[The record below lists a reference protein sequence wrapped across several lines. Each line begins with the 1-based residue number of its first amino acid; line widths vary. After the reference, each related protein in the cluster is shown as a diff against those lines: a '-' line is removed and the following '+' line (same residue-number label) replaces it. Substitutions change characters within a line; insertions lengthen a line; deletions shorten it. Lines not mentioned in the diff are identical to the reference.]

1 MKLAIVIPVYN
12 EEKII
17 KSVID
22 SLPKEI
28 KGVDKIVVLAVNDGS
43 TDNSSKEIAKTGAK
57 LINHPINLG
66 AGAATVTG
74 LEAAAKVGADL
85 AVTIDG
91 DGQHDSADIKRLIKP
106 VLADKA
112 DLVIGTRLKQAKGMP
127 IIKQIG
133 NWGLNVITY
142 ALSQMWTTD
151 SQSGFKCFSRKAMDT
166 MDIQA
171 LGYEFCSEIIIEA
184 KRKKMRVVEIPTRA
198 IYSNYS
204 KKKGQSI
211 FNGMN
216 IIIKLLVKRITN

>member
-74 LEAAAKVGADL
+74 LEAAKKINADL

-142 ALSQMWTTD
+142 ALSRMWTTD

-216 IIIKLLVKRITN
+216 IIIKLLVKKITN

>member
-12 EEKII
+12 EETVI
-17 KSVID
+17 KSVIEH
-22 SLPKEI
+22 LPKKIVGIDE
-28 KGVDKIVVLAVNDGS
+28 IVVLAVNDGS
-43 TDNSSKEIAKTGAK
+43 TDNSVEEIAKTCAR
-57 LINHPINLG
+57 LIDHPINLG

-74 LEAAAKVGADL
+74 LEAAKKMNADL
-85 AVTIDG
+85 AVTMDG

-127 IIKQIG
+127 IIKRIG
-133 NWGLNVITY
+133 NWGLNIITY
-142 ALSQMWTTD
+142 VLSGTWTTD

-184 KRKKMRVVEIPTRA
+184 KRKKLRIAEIPTKV
-198 IYSNYS
+198 IYSSYS

-216 IIIKLLVKRITN
+216 IIIKLLVKKITN

>member
-142 ALSQMWTTD
+142 ALSRMWTTD

-216 IIIKLLVKRITN
+216 IIIKLLVKKITN